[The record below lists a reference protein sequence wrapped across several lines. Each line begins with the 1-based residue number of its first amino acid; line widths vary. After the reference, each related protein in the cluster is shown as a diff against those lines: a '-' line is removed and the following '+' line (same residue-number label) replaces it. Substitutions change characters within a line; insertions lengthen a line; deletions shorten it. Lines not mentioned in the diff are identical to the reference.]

1 MLMCMCMLNK
11 RTHILL
17 EQDLWFQLMTL
28 AKAQDVSIG
37 ELVRK
42 AVKEVYFGENKK
54 EKMAKAMETIL
65 ETRKKLKRF
74 KRIDYKELINY
85 GRKY

>member
-17 EQDLWFQLMTL
+17 DENLWLQLMAL
-28 AKAQDVSIG
+28 AKAQNISVG

-42 AVKEVYFGENKK
+42 AVKEVYFDKNKK
-54 EKMAKAMETIL
+54 EKMAKAMEVIL
-65 ETRKKLKRF
+65 KTRKKF
-74 KRIDYKELINY
+74 KKINYKEMINY

>member
-1 MLMCMCMLNK
+1 MCMCMLNK

-17 EQDLWFQLMTL
+17 DENLWFQLMTL
-28 AKAQDVSIG
+28 AKAQNISVG

-42 AVKEVYFGENKK
+42 AIKEAYFGENKK

-65 ETRKKLKRF
+65 KTRKKIKPMTAEE
-74 KRIDYKELINY
+74 IEESINY